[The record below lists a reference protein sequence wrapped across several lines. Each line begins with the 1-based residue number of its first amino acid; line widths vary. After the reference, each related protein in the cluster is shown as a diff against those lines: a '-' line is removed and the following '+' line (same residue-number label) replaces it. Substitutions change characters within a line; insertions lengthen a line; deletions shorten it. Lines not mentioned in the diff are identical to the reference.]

1 MKSPL
6 LCGLLLLGFGSVQA
20 YPLDQTE
27 RTGIRRL
34 ELAREAQ
41 AARPTLPAG
50 ARLAGGAVRSARL
63 GMSDLPTA
71 DPRLGAALKAAL
83 GEQAENYGVALL
95 DLSDPQRPAYAAHQ
109 ENYQAN
115 VGSVGKVLVVLAW
128 LQKLAD
134 LYPDDIAARERV
146 LRETRIVAD
155 DYIVSDEHK
164 VPIPDAASG
173 RLQSRPLQQGD
184 VGNLWEYLD
193 WMLSASSNAAASMAM
208 KELAAIQ
215 HFGRDYPA
223 EQAPRDVLL
232 RGLNAQQR
240 GQLLLAALLPPLRRN
255 GLDPER
261 LRQGSLFTGV
271 GKARISGTNSTA
283 TPRELVRLLG
293 LIESGRFVDAWS
305 SDEAKRLLYMTQ
317 RRIRYASHPVL
328 HPAAVYFKSGSLYS
342 CAPEPGFVCRKYM
355 GNKQNRL
362 ASVALVEY
370 PAGQPSLRY
379 AVAVMSNVLRVNSA
393 VAHQTLALRIH
404 RMVEAR
410 HLATPSRS
418 DAELPPARLEDAEGR
433 GGDD

>member
-1 MKSPL
+1 MMVRFL
-6 LCGLLLLGFGSVQA
+6 FCMLLLAMGAAQA

-34 ELAREAQ
+34 EVAREAQ
-41 AARPTLPAG
+41 SAKPSLPAG
-50 ARLAGGAVRSARL
+50 ARLAGSAVSSPRL
-63 GMSDLPTA
+63 AMGELPAA
-71 DPRLGAALKAAL
+71 DPALSAALKAAL

-95 DLSDPQRPAYAAHQ
+95 DLSNPRQPVYAAHQ
-109 ENYQAN
+109 GDYQAN
-115 VGSVGKVLVVLAW
+115 VGSVGKVLVMLAW
-128 LQKLAD
+128 LQTLAD
-134 LYPDDIAARERV
+134 LYPDDIAARERI
-146 LRETRIVAD
+146 LRDTRIVAD
-155 DYIVSDEHK
+155 EYIVSDEHK
-164 VPIPDAASG
+164 VPIIDAASG
-173 RLQSRPLQQGD
+173 RLQSRPIRQGD
-184 VGNLWEYLD
+184 AGNLWEYLD

-223 EQAPRDVLL
+223 EQGPRDALL
-232 RGLNAQQR
+232 RGLTAHQR

-261 LRQGSLFTGV
+261 LRQGSLFTGA

-283 TPRELVRLLG
+283 TPRELVRMLG

-362 ASVALVEY
+362 ASVALIEY
-370 PAGQPSLRY
+370 PAGQPALRY

-404 RMVEAR
+404 RLVEAR